1 MYAYHLYFTYR
12 AAPCR
17 RFWFITPFVGR
28 ALWWRE
34 RAMACTARRC
44 ALLLSASSSVVTA
57 PQAAPDVRSE
67 ALVDQMHA
75 QLGIAESLRH
85 FPDAEHD
92 VQRGAAYVLRN
103 FPDDEHDVAIT
114 LSQSDAA
121 KLIFRMSIERLKVA
135 RGDERA
141 LQTVY
146 GLLVEGAQTEP
157 GAIDNEA
164 GSPLGSSRFPGGAG
178 ISAAIRRQLLD
189 EFGAEPLT
197 NHAIT
202 ALELSDFGSDEIGHA
217 LDALWPDGGAGSEYG
232 ESFARFAGAAHKSGS
247 VHTLAKEEL

>member
-1 MYAYHLYFTYR
+1 
-12 AAPCR
+12 
-17 RFWFITPFVGR
+17 
-28 ALWWRE
+28 
-34 RAMACTARRC
+34 
-44 ALLLSASSSVVTA
+44 
-57 PQAAPDVRSE
+57 
-67 ALVDQMHA
+67 MHA
-75 QLGIAESLRH
+75 QVGIAESLRH

-121 KLIFRMSIERLKVA
+121 KLIFRMSVERLKLA

-141 LQTVY
+141 LQAVY
-146 GLLVEGAQTEP
+146 ELLVEGAQTEP

-164 GSPLGSSRFPGGAG
+164 GSPLGSSRFPGAVG

-197 NHAIT
+197 NQAT

>member
-1 MYAYHLYFTYR
+1 MHVQR
-12 AAPCR
+12 
-17 RFWFITPFVGR
+17 G
-28 ALWWRE
+28 
-34 RAMACTARRC
+34 
-44 ALLLSASSSVVTA
+44 VT
-57 PQAAPDVRSE
+57 D
-67 ALVDQMHA
+67 
-75 QLGIAESLRH
+75 SLRH

-103 FPDDEHDVAIT
+103 FPDAEHDVAVT

-121 KLIFRMSIERLKVA
+121 KAIFRLSVERLKLA

-164 GSPLGSSRFPGGAG
+164 GSPLGSSRFPGAVG

-197 NHAIT
+197 NHETT
-202 ALELSDFGSDEIGHA
+202 ALELSDFGSDEIGDA

-232 ESFARFAGAAHKSGS
+232 ESFARFAGAAHRSGS
-247 VHTLAKEEL
+247 KHTLAKEEL